1 MAGKKILFLGNSF
14 ALDGLHQLNDMLDPN
29 DDYYLSLLYVSG
41 GSLEN
46 HIDRINNG
54 KYTLHHWD
62 KNGYKIGSQVTFAE
76 VVDNTTWDNI
86 IINQVSGK
94 AGIKSSYDKNL
105 NTLIDLVN
113 TYIDYDVDFGLY
125 MPWAY
130 ASNSSHSN
138 FDNYDN
144 NQLTMYNM
152 IASTQK
158 SVLNENNNIKEVIP
172 CGTMIQK
179 SRETELN
186 NIGNEMTRDTFHLDL
201 EKGRYVLSLFLYQYL
216 TGNKISDF
224 SDKLTSSELTS
235 VINSANHTIDNP
247 FTLEAPEPEP
257 EPDPEPEPEPE
268 QPEITPDPEPVPR
281 KTKTTE
287 FVFFYDTPFTDYQN
301 TVHFSSNSERDD
313 YFLNGRHFKA
323 FNYSNTP
330 FNFIR
335 DRSKLKLYMSWE
347 DAQGINYCTFLSG
360 FENRRYYAFVNA
372 IEFLNDNVIEMT
384 LVIDTVMTYTQ
395 GNVLERLPNVNVI
408 RQHLPRSEYMRM
420 LPNLRNNDD
429 ILKVSNK
436 YYTANFLE
444 QFGNNYVVFQS
455 SADLSKEFGTKKEP
469 NLDTSKGLTYDFIT
483 SPVNLYVMT
492 NGDFNNFMDSMSKYP
507 WITQNFQ
514 KIQMIPEKFI
524 NSADL
529 VDVSTDEDIT
539 GLMTLKSGSTSNQ
552 WTLDNLSLSFN
563 QLQSYLGVTEDE
575 LQHLVRNE
583 YVTVELYSWNGDVM
597 LIDAGKIQKS
607 TGLEFRTKSIIG
619 YHNEVRVYP
628 ADYNSGVGEQPIRST
643 NGNVLIDTG
652 SYLNTNITFSSF
664 AEVPILIDNGV
675 LQQAQQ
681 ANRVKNA
688 EDKLITNRAKNIA
701 SGSDPK
707 SKFYDTASIISNIS
721 PTQLFSKFNDEYDF
735 YRDQKAEYKDLAL
748 QPPSTTSSEMGNAFQ
763 IANSIN
769 GLTMKIGV
777 PAPVDVET
785 LAKYYKMFGYELND
799 PNTTISPI
807 DSMTVCNYLQISGTY
822 TINGIDPTLMG
833 MLKSLL
839 EGGVRFWHNNGTN
852 NPMNRNIQANKF
864 R

>member
-1 MAGKKILFLGNSF
+1 M
-14 ALDGLHQLNDMLDPN
+14 
-29 DDYYLSLLYVSG
+29 
-41 GSLEN
+41 
-46 HIDRINNG
+46 
-54 KYTLHHWD
+54 
-62 KNGYKIGSQVTFAE
+62 
-76 VVDNTTWDNI
+76 
-86 IINQVSGK
+86 
-94 AGIKSSYDKNL
+94 
-105 NTLIDLVN
+105 
-113 TYIDYDVDFGLY
+113 
-125 MPWAY
+125 
-130 ASNSSHSN
+130 
-138 FDNYDN
+138 
-144 NQLTMYNM
+144 
-152 IASTQK
+152 
-158 SVLNENNNIKEVIP
+158 
-172 CGTMIQK
+172 
-179 SRETELN
+179 
-186 NIGNEMTRDTFHLDL
+186 
-201 EKGRYVLSLFLYQYL
+201 
-216 TGNKISDF
+216 
-224 SDKLTSSELTS
+224 
-235 VINSANHTIDNP
+235 
-247 FTLEAPEPEP
+247 
-257 EPDPEPEPEPE
+257 
-268 QPEITPDPEPVPR
+268 
-281 KTKTTE
+281 KTTD

-301 TVHFSSNSERDD
+301 TVHFSSNAERDD
-313 YFLNGRHFKA
+313 YFLNGSHFSA
-323 FNYSNTP
+323 FDYSETP

-335 DRSKLKLYMSWE
+335 DRSTLKLLMSWE
-347 DAQGINYCTFLSG
+347 DAQGINYCTFLSD

-372 IEFLNDNVIEMT
+372 IEYINDKVIEMT
-384 LVIDTVMTYTQ
+384 LVIDTIMTYTQ
-395 GNVLERLPNVNVI
+395 GNVLEQLPNVNVI

-436 YYTANFLE
+436 YYIANFLE
-444 QFGNNYVVFQS
+444 QFGENYVVFQS

-469 NLDTSKGLTYDFIT
+469 NLETSKGLTYDFIT

-492 NGDFNNFMDSMSKYP
+492 NGDFNNFMDKMSKYP

-524 NSADL
+524 NSNDL
-529 VDVSTDEDIT
+529 VDVSTDEDIK

-552 WTLDNLSLSFN
+552 WTLNNLSLSFN

-607 TGLEFRTKSIIG
+607 TGLKFKTKSIIG

-628 ADYNSGVGEQPIRST
+628 DDYNSGDGEQPILST
-643 NGNVLIDTG
+643 EGNVLIDTG

-688 EDKLITNRAKNIA
+688 ESKLITNRAKNITT
-701 SGSDPK
+701 GSDPK

-799 PNTTISPI
+799 PNATISPI

-839 EGGVRFWHNNGTN
+839 EGGVRFWHNNNTS

>member
-1 MAGKKILFLGNSF
+1 MA
-14 ALDGLHQLNDMLDPN
+14 M
-29 DDYYLSLLYVSG
+29 
-41 GSLEN
+41 
-46 HIDRINNG
+46 
-54 KYTLHHWD
+54 
-62 KNGYKIGSQVTFAE
+62 
-76 VVDNTTWDNI
+76 
-86 IINQVSGK
+86 
-94 AGIKSSYDKNL
+94 
-105 NTLIDLVN
+105 
-113 TYIDYDVDFGLY
+113 
-125 MPWAY
+125 
-130 ASNSSHSN
+130 
-138 FDNYDN
+138 
-144 NQLTMYNM
+144 
-152 IASTQK
+152 
-158 SVLNENNNIKEVIP
+158 
-172 CGTMIQK
+172 
-179 SRETELN
+179 
-186 NIGNEMTRDTFHLDL
+186 
-201 EKGRYVLSLFLYQYL
+201 
-216 TGNKISDF
+216 
-224 SDKLTSSELTS
+224 
-235 VINSANHTIDNP
+235 
-247 FTLEAPEPEP
+247 
-257 EPDPEPEPEPE
+257 
-268 QPEITPDPEPVPR
+268 
-281 KTKTTE
+281 KTTE
-287 FVFFYDTPFTDYQN
+287 FVFFYNTPFTDYQN
-301 TVHFSSNSERDD
+301 TVHFSSNAERDD
-313 YFLNGRHFKA
+313 YFLNGNHFSA
-323 FNYSNTP
+323 YDYSSTP

-335 DRSKLKLYMSWE
+335 DRSQVKLYMSWE
-347 DAQGINYCTFLSG
+347 EAQGINYCTFLSD
-360 FENRRYYAFVNA
+360 FEDRRYYAFVNA
-372 IEFLNDNVIEMT
+372 IEYINDKVIEMT
-384 LVIDTVMTYTQ
+384 LVIDTIMTYTQ
-395 GNVLERLPNVNVI
+395 GNVLEQLPNVNVI

-436 YYTANFLE
+436 YYTANYLE

-469 NLDTSKGLTYDFIT
+469 NLETSKGLTYDFIT
-483 SPVNLYVMT
+483 SPVNLYIMT
-492 NGDFNNFMDSMSKYP
+492 NGDFNNFMDKMSKYP

-524 NSADL
+524 NSNDL

-583 YVTVELYSWNGDVM
+583 YVTIELYSWNGDVM

-628 ADYNSGVGEQPIRST
+628 ADYNSGEVEQPILST
-643 NGNVLIDTG
+643 EGNVLIDTG
-652 SYLNTNITFSSF
+652 SFLNTNITFNSF

-688 EDKLITNRAKNIA
+688 ESKLITNRAKNIA
-701 SGSDPK
+701 TGSDPK

-839 EGGVRFWHNNGTN
+839 EGGVRFWHNNGTS

>member
-1 MAGKKILFLGNSF
+1 MA
-14 ALDGLHQLNDMLDPN
+14 
-29 DDYYLSLLYVSG
+29 Y
-41 GSLEN
+41 
-46 HIDRINNG
+46 
-54 KYTLHHWD
+54 
-62 KNGYKIGSQVTFAE
+62 
-76 VVDNTTWDNI
+76 
-86 IINQVSGK
+86 
-94 AGIKSSYDKNL
+94 
-105 NTLIDLVN
+105 
-113 TYIDYDVDFGLY
+113 
-125 MPWAY
+125 
-130 ASNSSHSN
+130 
-138 FDNYDN
+138 
-144 NQLTMYNM
+144 
-152 IASTQK
+152 
-158 SVLNENNNIKEVIP
+158 
-172 CGTMIQK
+172 
-179 SRETELN
+179 
-186 NIGNEMTRDTFHLDL
+186 
-201 EKGRYVLSLFLYQYL
+201 
-216 TGNKISDF
+216 
-224 SDKLTSSELTS
+224 
-235 VINSANHTIDNP
+235 
-247 FTLEAPEPEP
+247 
-257 EPDPEPEPEPE
+257 
-268 QPEITPDPEPVPR
+268 
-281 KTKTTE
+281 KTTD

-301 TVHFSSNSERDD
+301 TVHFSSNKERDD
-313 YFLNGRHFKA
+313 YFLKGRHFRS
-323 FNYSNTP
+323 FDYSNTP

-335 DRSKLKLYMSWE
+335 DRSTLKLLMSWE
-347 DAQGINYCTFLSG
+347 DAQGINYCTFLSD
-360 FENRRYYAFVNA
+360 FEDRRYYAFVNA
-372 IEFLNDNVIEMT
+372 IEYINDKVIEMT
-384 LVIDTVMTYTQ
+384 LVIDTIMTYTQ
-395 GNVLERLPNVNVI
+395 GDMLEQLPNVNVI
-408 RQHLPRSEYMRM
+408 RQHLPRSEYNRM

-436 YYTANFLE
+436 YYVANFLE
-444 QFGNNYVVFQS
+444 QFGENYVVFQS

-483 SPVNLYVMT
+483 SPVNLYIMT
-492 NGDFNNFMDSMSKYP
+492 NGDFNNFMDKMSKYP

-514 KIQMIPEKFI
+514 KIQLIPEKFI
-524 NSADL
+524 NSDDL

-628 ADYNSGVGEQPIRST
+628 ADYNSGEVEQPIKAV
-643 NGNVLIDTG
+643 NGQTLIDTG
-652 SYLNTNITFSSF
+652 SFLNTNITFSSF

-688 EDKLITNRAKNIA
+688 ESKLITNRAENIA
-701 SGSDPK
+701 TGSDPK

-785 LAKYYKMFGYELND
+785 LAKYYKMFGYEIND
-799 PNTTISPI
+799 PNTRISAI
-807 DSMTVCNYLQISGTY
+807 NSMTVCNYLQISGTY

-852 NPMNRNIQANKF
+852 NPMNQNVQANKF

>member
-1 MAGKKILFLGNSF
+1 MA
-14 ALDGLHQLNDMLDPN
+14 M
-29 DDYYLSLLYVSG
+29 
-41 GSLEN
+41 
-46 HIDRINNG
+46 
-54 KYTLHHWD
+54 
-62 KNGYKIGSQVTFAE
+62 
-76 VVDNTTWDNI
+76 
-86 IINQVSGK
+86 
-94 AGIKSSYDKNL
+94 
-105 NTLIDLVN
+105 
-113 TYIDYDVDFGLY
+113 
-125 MPWAY
+125 
-130 ASNSSHSN
+130 
-138 FDNYDN
+138 
-144 NQLTMYNM
+144 
-152 IASTQK
+152 
-158 SVLNENNNIKEVIP
+158 
-172 CGTMIQK
+172 
-179 SRETELN
+179 
-186 NIGNEMTRDTFHLDL
+186 
-201 EKGRYVLSLFLYQYL
+201 
-216 TGNKISDF
+216 
-224 SDKLTSSELTS
+224 
-235 VINSANHTIDNP
+235 
-247 FTLEAPEPEP
+247 
-257 EPDPEPEPEPE
+257 
-268 QPEITPDPEPVPR
+268 
-281 KTKTTE
+281 KTTD
-287 FVFFYDTPFTDYQN
+287 FVFFYNTPFTDYQN
-301 TVHFSSNSERDD
+301 TVHFSSNKKRDD
-313 YFLNGRHFKA
+313 YFLNGSHFSA

-335 DRSKLKLYMSWE
+335 DRSTLKLFMSWE
-347 DAQGINYCTFLSG
+347 DAQGINYCTFLSD

-372 IEFLNDNVIEMT
+372 IEYINDKVIEMT
-384 LVIDTVMTYTQ
+384 LVIDTIMTYTQ
-395 GNVLERLPNVNVI
+395 GNVLEQLPNVNVI
-408 RQHLPRSEYMRM
+408 RQHLPRSEYNRM

-469 NLDTSKGLTYDFIT
+469 NLETSKGLTYDFIT

-492 NGDFNNFMDSMSKYP
+492 NGDFNNFMDSMSKYS

-524 NSADL
+524 NSNDL
-529 VDVSTDEDIT
+529 VDVSTDEDIK

-552 WTLDNLSLSFN
+552 WTLNNLSLSFN

-607 TGLEFRTKSIIG
+607 TGLKFKTKSIIG

-652 SYLNTNITFSSF
+652 SFLNTNITFSSF

-688 EDKLITNRAKNIA
+688 EDKLITNRANNIA
-701 SGSDPK
+701 TGSDPK

-839 EGGVRFWHNNGTN
+839 EGGVRFWHNNGTS
-852 NPMNRNIQANKF
+852 NPMNRNVQANKF

>member
-1 MAGKKILFLGNSF
+1 
-14 ALDGLHQLNDMLDPN
+14 
-29 DDYYLSLLYVSG
+29 
-41 GSLEN
+41 
-46 HIDRINNG
+46 
-54 KYTLHHWD
+54 
-62 KNGYKIGSQVTFAE
+62 
-76 VVDNTTWDNI
+76 
-86 IINQVSGK
+86 
-94 AGIKSSYDKNL
+94 
-105 NTLIDLVN
+105 
-113 TYIDYDVDFGLY
+113 
-125 MPWAY
+125 
-130 ASNSSHSN
+130 
-138 FDNYDN
+138 
-144 NQLTMYNM
+144 
-152 IASTQK
+152 
-158 SVLNENNNIKEVIP
+158 
-172 CGTMIQK
+172 
-179 SRETELN
+179 
-186 NIGNEMTRDTFHLDL
+186 
-201 EKGRYVLSLFLYQYL
+201 
-216 TGNKISDF
+216 
-224 SDKLTSSELTS
+224 
-235 VINSANHTIDNP
+235 
-247 FTLEAPEPEP
+247 
-257 EPDPEPEPEPE
+257 
-268 QPEITPDPEPVPR
+268 
-281 KTKTTE
+281 
-287 FVFFYDTPFTDYQN
+287 
-301 TVHFSSNSERDD
+301 
-313 YFLNGRHFKA
+313 
-323 FNYSNTP
+323 
-330 FNFIR
+330 
-335 DRSKLKLYMSWE
+335 
-347 DAQGINYCTFLSG
+347 
-360 FENRRYYAFVNA
+360 
-372 IEFLNDNVIEMT
+372 
-384 LVIDTVMTYTQ
+384 
-395 GNVLERLPNVNVI
+395 
-408 RQHLPRSEYMRM
+408 M

-469 NLDTSKGLTYDFIT
+469 NLETSKGLTYDFIT

-492 NGDFNNFMDSMSKYP
+492 NSDFNNFMDSMSKYP

-529 VDVSTDEDIT
+529 VDVGTDEDIT

-552 WTLDNLSLSFN
+552 WTLNNLSLSFN

-583 YVTVELYSWNGDVM
+583 YVTVELYSWNGDAM

-607 TGLEFRTKSIIG
+607 TGLKFKTKSIIG

-643 NGNVLIDTG
+643 KGNVLIDTG

-688 EDKLITNRAKNIA
+688 EDKLITNRAKNIT

-799 PNTTISPI
+799 PNTIISSI

-839 EGGVRFWHNNGTN
+839 EGGVRFWHNNGTS
-852 NPMNRNIQANKF
+852 NPMNRNVQANKF

>member
-1 MAGKKILFLGNSF
+1 MA
-14 ALDGLHQLNDMLDPN
+14 M
-29 DDYYLSLLYVSG
+29 
-41 GSLEN
+41 
-46 HIDRINNG
+46 
-54 KYTLHHWD
+54 
-62 KNGYKIGSQVTFAE
+62 
-76 VVDNTTWDNI
+76 
-86 IINQVSGK
+86 
-94 AGIKSSYDKNL
+94 
-105 NTLIDLVN
+105 
-113 TYIDYDVDFGLY
+113 
-125 MPWAY
+125 
-130 ASNSSHSN
+130 
-138 FDNYDN
+138 
-144 NQLTMYNM
+144 
-152 IASTQK
+152 
-158 SVLNENNNIKEVIP
+158 
-172 CGTMIQK
+172 
-179 SRETELN
+179 
-186 NIGNEMTRDTFHLDL
+186 
-201 EKGRYVLSLFLYQYL
+201 
-216 TGNKISDF
+216 
-224 SDKLTSSELTS
+224 
-235 VINSANHTIDNP
+235 
-247 FTLEAPEPEP
+247 
-257 EPDPEPEPEPE
+257 
-268 QPEITPDPEPVPR
+268 
-281 KTKTTE
+281 KTTD

-301 TVHFSSNSERDD
+301 TVHFSSNKERDD
-313 YFLNGRHFKA
+313 YFLKGRHFSS
-323 FNYSNTP
+323 FDYSNTP

-335 DRSKLKLYMSWE
+335 DRSTLKLLMSWE
-347 DAQGINYCTFLSG
+347 DAQGINYCTFLSD
-360 FENRRYYAFVNA
+360 FEDRRYYAFVNA
-372 IEFLNDNVIEMT
+372 IEYINDKVIEMT
-384 LVIDTVMTYTQ
+384 LVIDTIMTYTQ
-395 GNVLERLPNVNVI
+395 GDVLEQLPNVNVI
-408 RQHLPRSEYMRM
+408 RQHLPRSEYNRM

-436 YYTANFLE
+436 YYVANFLE
-444 QFGNNYVVFQS
+444 QFGENYVVFQS

-483 SPVNLYVMT
+483 SPVNLYIMT
-492 NGDFNNFMDSMSKYP
+492 NGDFNNFMDKMSKYP

-524 NSADL
+524 NSDDL

-628 ADYNSGVGEQPIRST
+628 ADYNSGEVEQPIKAV
-643 NGNVLIDTG
+643 NGQTLIDTG
-652 SYLNTNITFSSF
+652 SFLNTNITFSSF

-688 EDKLITNRAKNIA
+688 ESKLITNRAENIA
-701 SGSDPK
+701 TGNDPK

-785 LAKYYKMFGYELND
+785 LAKYYKMFGYEIND
-799 PNTTISPI
+799 PNTRISSI
-807 DSMTVCNYLQISGTY
+807 NSMTVCNYLQISGTY

-852 NPMNRNIQANKF
+852 NPMNQNVQANKF

>member
-1 MAGKKILFLGNSF
+1 M
-14 ALDGLHQLNDMLDPN
+14 
-29 DDYYLSLLYVSG
+29 
-41 GSLEN
+41 
-46 HIDRINNG
+46 
-54 KYTLHHWD
+54 
-62 KNGYKIGSQVTFAE
+62 
-76 VVDNTTWDNI
+76 
-86 IINQVSGK
+86 
-94 AGIKSSYDKNL
+94 
-105 NTLIDLVN
+105 
-113 TYIDYDVDFGLY
+113 
-125 MPWAY
+125 
-130 ASNSSHSN
+130 
-138 FDNYDN
+138 
-144 NQLTMYNM
+144 
-152 IASTQK
+152 
-158 SVLNENNNIKEVIP
+158 
-172 CGTMIQK
+172 
-179 SRETELN
+179 
-186 NIGNEMTRDTFHLDL
+186 
-201 EKGRYVLSLFLYQYL
+201 
-216 TGNKISDF
+216 
-224 SDKLTSSELTS
+224 
-235 VINSANHTIDNP
+235 
-247 FTLEAPEPEP
+247 
-257 EPDPEPEPEPE
+257 
-268 QPEITPDPEPVPR
+268 
-281 KTKTTE
+281 KTTD
-287 FVFFYDTPFTDYQN
+287 FVFFYNTPFTDYQN
-301 TVHFSSNSERDD
+301 TVHFSSNTERDD
-313 YFLNGRHFKA
+313 YFLNGSHFSA

-335 DRSKLKLYMSWE
+335 DRSTLKLFMSWE
-347 DAQGINYCTFLSG
+347 DAQGINYCTFLSD

-372 IEFLNDNVIEMT
+372 IEYINDKVIEMT
-384 LVIDTVMTYTQ
+384 LVIDTIMTYTQ

-469 NLDTSKGLTYDFIT
+469 NLETSKGLTYDFIT

-492 NGDFNNFMDSMSKYP
+492 NGDFNNFMDKMSKYP

-524 NSADL
+524 NSGDL

-597 LIDAGKIQKS
+597 LIDAGKIKKS
-607 TGLEFRTKSIIG
+607 TGLKFKTKSIIG

-628 ADYNSGVGEQPIRST
+628 DDYNSNEVEQPILST
-643 NGNVLIDTG
+643 EGNVLIDTG

-688 EDKLITNRAKNIA
+688 ESKLITNRANNIA

-839 EGGVRFWHNNGTN
+839 EGGVRFWHNNGTS
-852 NPMNRNIQANKF
+852 NPMNRNVQANKF
-864 R
+864 RG

>member
-1 MAGKKILFLGNSF
+1 M
-14 ALDGLHQLNDMLDPN
+14 
-29 DDYYLSLLYVSG
+29 
-41 GSLEN
+41 
-46 HIDRINNG
+46 
-54 KYTLHHWD
+54 
-62 KNGYKIGSQVTFAE
+62 
-76 VVDNTTWDNI
+76 
-86 IINQVSGK
+86 
-94 AGIKSSYDKNL
+94 
-105 NTLIDLVN
+105 
-113 TYIDYDVDFGLY
+113 
-125 MPWAY
+125 
-130 ASNSSHSN
+130 
-138 FDNYDN
+138 
-144 NQLTMYNM
+144 
-152 IASTQK
+152 
-158 SVLNENNNIKEVIP
+158 
-172 CGTMIQK
+172 
-179 SRETELN
+179 
-186 NIGNEMTRDTFHLDL
+186 
-201 EKGRYVLSLFLYQYL
+201 
-216 TGNKISDF
+216 
-224 SDKLTSSELTS
+224 
-235 VINSANHTIDNP
+235 
-247 FTLEAPEPEP
+247 
-257 EPDPEPEPEPE
+257 
-268 QPEITPDPEPVPR
+268 
-281 KTKTTE
+281 KTTS

-313 YFLNGRHFKA
+313 YFLNGSHFSA

-335 DRSKLKLYMSWE
+335 DRSTLKLSMSWE
-347 DAQGINYCTFLSG
+347 EAQGINYCTFLSD

-372 IEFLNDNVIEMT
+372 IEYINDNVIEMT
-384 LVIDTVMTYTQ
+384 FIIDTIMTYTQ
-395 GNVLERLPNVNVI
+395 GNVLEQLPNVNLI
-408 RQHLPRSEYMRM
+408 RQHLPRSEYNRM

-429 ILKVSNK
+429 VLKVSNK

-455 SADLSKEFGTKKEP
+455 SADLAKKFGTKKEP
-469 NLDTSKGLTYDFIT
+469 NLETSKGLTYDFIT

-492 NGDFNNFMDSMSKYP
+492 NGDFNNFMDKMSKYP

-524 NSADL
+524 NSNDL

-552 WTLDNLSLSFN
+552 WTLNNLSLSFN

-607 TGLEFRTKSIIG
+607 TGLKFKTKSIIG

-628 ADYNSGVGEQPIRST
+628 EAYNSGEGEQPILST

-799 PNTTISPI
+799 PNTIISPI

-839 EGGVRFWHNNGTN
+839 EGGVRFWHNNGTS
-852 NPMNRNIQANKF
+852 NPMNRNVQANKF

>member
-1 MAGKKILFLGNSF
+1 MA
-14 ALDGLHQLNDMLDPN
+14 M
-29 DDYYLSLLYVSG
+29 
-41 GSLEN
+41 
-46 HIDRINNG
+46 
-54 KYTLHHWD
+54 
-62 KNGYKIGSQVTFAE
+62 
-76 VVDNTTWDNI
+76 
-86 IINQVSGK
+86 
-94 AGIKSSYDKNL
+94 
-105 NTLIDLVN
+105 
-113 TYIDYDVDFGLY
+113 
-125 MPWAY
+125 
-130 ASNSSHSN
+130 
-138 FDNYDN
+138 
-144 NQLTMYNM
+144 
-152 IASTQK
+152 
-158 SVLNENNNIKEVIP
+158 
-172 CGTMIQK
+172 
-179 SRETELN
+179 
-186 NIGNEMTRDTFHLDL
+186 
-201 EKGRYVLSLFLYQYL
+201 
-216 TGNKISDF
+216 
-224 SDKLTSSELTS
+224 
-235 VINSANHTIDNP
+235 
-247 FTLEAPEPEP
+247 
-257 EPDPEPEPEPE
+257 
-268 QPEITPDPEPVPR
+268 
-281 KTKTTE
+281 KTTD

-313 YFLNGRHFKA
+313 YFLNGKHFNS

-335 DRSKLKLYMSWE
+335 DRSTLKLLMSWE
-347 DAQGINYCTFLSG
+347 DAQGINYCTFLSD

-372 IEFLNDNVIEMT
+372 IEYINDKVIEMT
-384 LVIDTVMTYTQ
+384 LVIDTIMTYTQ

-408 RQHLPRSEYMRM
+408 RQHLPRSEYNRM

-469 NLDTSKGLTYDFIT
+469 NLETSKGLTYDFIT

-529 VDVSTDEDIT
+529 VDVGTDEDIT

-552 WTLDNLSLSFN
+552 WTLNNLSLSFN

-583 YVTVELYSWNGDVM
+583 YVTVELYSWNGDAM

-607 TGLEFRTKSIIG
+607 TGLKFKTKSIIG

-643 NGNVLIDTG
+643 KGNVLIDTG

-701 SGSDPK
+701 TGSDPK

-852 NPMNRNIQANKF
+852 NPMNRNVQANKF
-864 R
+864 RG

>member
-1 MAGKKILFLGNSF
+1 MA
-14 ALDGLHQLNDMLDPN
+14 M
-29 DDYYLSLLYVSG
+29 
-41 GSLEN
+41 
-46 HIDRINNG
+46 
-54 KYTLHHWD
+54 
-62 KNGYKIGSQVTFAE
+62 
-76 VVDNTTWDNI
+76 
-86 IINQVSGK
+86 
-94 AGIKSSYDKNL
+94 
-105 NTLIDLVN
+105 
-113 TYIDYDVDFGLY
+113 
-125 MPWAY
+125 
-130 ASNSSHSN
+130 
-138 FDNYDN
+138 
-144 NQLTMYNM
+144 
-152 IASTQK
+152 
-158 SVLNENNNIKEVIP
+158 
-172 CGTMIQK
+172 
-179 SRETELN
+179 
-186 NIGNEMTRDTFHLDL
+186 
-201 EKGRYVLSLFLYQYL
+201 
-216 TGNKISDF
+216 
-224 SDKLTSSELTS
+224 
-235 VINSANHTIDNP
+235 
-247 FTLEAPEPEP
+247 
-257 EPDPEPEPEPE
+257 
-268 QPEITPDPEPVPR
+268 
-281 KTKTTE
+281 KTTD
-287 FVFFYDTPFTDYQN
+287 FVFFYNTPFTDYQN
-301 TVHFSSNSERDD
+301 TVHFSSNAERDD
-313 YFLNGRHFKA
+313 YFLNGSHFSA

-335 DRSKLKLYMSWE
+335 DRSTLKLLMSWE
-347 DAQGINYCTFLSG
+347 DAQGINYCTFLSD

-372 IEFLNDNVIEMT
+372 IEYINDKVIEMT
-384 LVIDTVMTYTQ
+384 LVIDTIMTYTQ

-408 RQHLPRSEYMRM
+408 RQHLPRSEYNRM

-469 NLDTSKGLTYDFIT
+469 NLETSKGLTYDFIT
-483 SPVNLYVMT
+483 SPVNLYIMT
-492 NGDFNNFMDSMSKYP
+492 NNDFNNFMDKMSKYP

-597 LIDAGKIQKS
+597 LIDAGKIKKS
-607 TGLEFRTKSIIG
+607 TGLKFKTKSIIG

-628 ADYNSGVGEQPIRST
+628 DDYNSNEVEQPILST
-643 NGNVLIDTG
+643 EGNVLIDTG

-688 EDKLITNRAKNIA
+688 ESKLITNRANNIA
-701 SGSDPK
+701 TGSDPK

-839 EGGVRFWHNNGTN
+839 EGGVRFWHNNGTS
-852 NPMNRNIQANKF
+852 NPMNRNVQSNKF
-864 R
+864 RG

>member
-1 MAGKKILFLGNSF
+1 MA
-14 ALDGLHQLNDMLDPN
+14 M
-29 DDYYLSLLYVSG
+29 
-41 GSLEN
+41 
-46 HIDRINNG
+46 
-54 KYTLHHWD
+54 
-62 KNGYKIGSQVTFAE
+62 
-76 VVDNTTWDNI
+76 
-86 IINQVSGK
+86 
-94 AGIKSSYDKNL
+94 
-105 NTLIDLVN
+105 
-113 TYIDYDVDFGLY
+113 
-125 MPWAY
+125 
-130 ASNSSHSN
+130 
-138 FDNYDN
+138 
-144 NQLTMYNM
+144 
-152 IASTQK
+152 
-158 SVLNENNNIKEVIP
+158 
-172 CGTMIQK
+172 
-179 SRETELN
+179 
-186 NIGNEMTRDTFHLDL
+186 
-201 EKGRYVLSLFLYQYL
+201 
-216 TGNKISDF
+216 
-224 SDKLTSSELTS
+224 
-235 VINSANHTIDNP
+235 
-247 FTLEAPEPEP
+247 
-257 EPDPEPEPEPE
+257 
-268 QPEITPDPEPVPR
+268 
-281 KTKTTE
+281 KTTD

-301 TVHFSSNSERDD
+301 TVHFKSNRERDN
-313 YFLNGRHFKA
+313 YFLDGHHFSS

-335 DRSKLKLYMSWE
+335 DRSTLKLFMSWE
-347 DAQGINYCTFLSG
+347 EAQGINYCTFLSD

-372 IEFLNDNVIEMT
+372 IEYINDKVIQMT
-384 LVIDTVMTYTQ
+384 LVIDTIMTYTQ
-395 GNVLERLPNVNVI
+395 GNILEQLPNVNVI
-408 RQHLPRSEYMRM
+408 RQHLPRSEYNRM

-469 NLDTSKGLTYDFIT
+469 NLETSKGLTYDFIT

-552 WTLDNLSLSFN
+552 WTLDDLSLSFN
-563 QLQSYLGVTEDE
+563 QLQSYLGVQEDE

-597 LIDAGKIQKS
+597 LIDAGKIKKS
-607 TGLEFRTKSIIG
+607 TGLKFKTKSIIG

-628 ADYNSGVGEQPIRST
+628 DDYNSNEVEQPILST
-643 NGNVLIDTG
+643 EGNVLIDTG
-652 SYLNTNITFSSF
+652 SFLNTNITFSSF

-688 EDKLITNRAKNIA
+688 EDKLITNRAKNITT
-701 SGSDPK
+701 GSDGK

-839 EGGVRFWHNNGTN
+839 EGGVRFWHNNGSS
-852 NPMNRNIQANKF
+852 NPMNRNVQANKF

>member
-1 MAGKKILFLGNSF
+1 MA
-14 ALDGLHQLNDMLDPN
+14 M
-29 DDYYLSLLYVSG
+29 
-41 GSLEN
+41 
-46 HIDRINNG
+46 
-54 KYTLHHWD
+54 
-62 KNGYKIGSQVTFAE
+62 
-76 VVDNTTWDNI
+76 
-86 IINQVSGK
+86 
-94 AGIKSSYDKNL
+94 
-105 NTLIDLVN
+105 
-113 TYIDYDVDFGLY
+113 
-125 MPWAY
+125 
-130 ASNSSHSN
+130 
-138 FDNYDN
+138 
-144 NQLTMYNM
+144 
-152 IASTQK
+152 
-158 SVLNENNNIKEVIP
+158 
-172 CGTMIQK
+172 
-179 SRETELN
+179 
-186 NIGNEMTRDTFHLDL
+186 
-201 EKGRYVLSLFLYQYL
+201 
-216 TGNKISDF
+216 
-224 SDKLTSSELTS
+224 
-235 VINSANHTIDNP
+235 
-247 FTLEAPEPEP
+247 
-257 EPDPEPEPEPE
+257 
-268 QPEITPDPEPVPR
+268 
-281 KTKTTE
+281 KTTD

-313 YFLNGRHFKA
+313 YFLNGKHFNS

-335 DRSKLKLYMSWE
+335 DRSTLKLLMSWE
-347 DAQGINYCTFLSG
+347 DAQGINYCTFLSD

-372 IEFLNDNVIEMT
+372 IEYINDKVIEMT
-384 LVIDTVMTYTQ
+384 LVIDTIMTYTQ

-408 RQHLPRSEYMRM
+408 RQHLPRSEYNRM

-469 NLDTSKGLTYDFIT
+469 NLETSKGLTYDFIT

-492 NGDFNNFMDSMSKYP
+492 NSDFNNFMDSMSKYP

-529 VDVSTDEDIT
+529 VDVGTDEDIT

-552 WTLDNLSLSFN
+552 WTLNNLSLSFN

-583 YVTVELYSWNGDVM
+583 YVTVELYSWNGDAM

-607 TGLEFRTKSIIG
+607 TGLKFKTKSIIG

-643 NGNVLIDTG
+643 KGNVLIDTG

-688 EDKLITNRAKNIA
+688 EDKLITNRAKNIT

-799 PNTTISPI
+799 PNTIISSI

-839 EGGVRFWHNNGTN
+839 EGGVRFWHNNGTS
-852 NPMNRNIQANKF
+852 NPMNRNVQANKF

>member
-1 MAGKKILFLGNSF
+1 MA
-14 ALDGLHQLNDMLDPN
+14 
-29 DDYYLSLLYVSG
+29 
-41 GSLEN
+41 
-46 HIDRINNG
+46 
-54 KYTLHHWD
+54 
-62 KNGYKIGSQVTFAE
+62 
-76 VVDNTTWDNI
+76 
-86 IINQVSGK
+86 
-94 AGIKSSYDKNL
+94 
-105 NTLIDLVN
+105 
-113 TYIDYDVDFGLY
+113 
-125 MPWAY
+125 
-130 ASNSSHSN
+130 
-138 FDNYDN
+138 
-144 NQLTMYNM
+144 
-152 IASTQK
+152 
-158 SVLNENNNIKEVIP
+158 
-172 CGTMIQK
+172 
-179 SRETELN
+179 
-186 NIGNEMTRDTFHLDL
+186 
-201 EKGRYVLSLFLYQYL
+201 
-216 TGNKISDF
+216 
-224 SDKLTSSELTS
+224 
-235 VINSANHTIDNP
+235 
-247 FTLEAPEPEP
+247 
-257 EPDPEPEPEPE
+257 
-268 QPEITPDPEPVPR
+268 
-281 KTKTTE
+281 TKTTE

-301 TVHFSSNSERDD
+301 TVHFKSNTERDN
-313 YFLNGRHFKA
+313 YFLNGKHFSS

-335 DRSKLKLYMSWE
+335 DRSTLKLFMTWE
-347 DAQGINYCTFLSG
+347 EAQGINYCTFLSD
-360 FENRRYYAFVNA
+360 FEDRRYYAFVNA
-372 IEFLNDNVIEMT
+372 IEYINDKVIEMT
-384 LVIDTVMTYTQ
+384 LVIDTIMTYTQ
-395 GNVLERLPNVNVI
+395 GNVLEKLPNVNVI
-408 RQHLPRSEYMRM
+408 RQHLPRSEYNRM

-469 NLDTSKGLTYDFIT
+469 NLETSKGLTYDFIT

-524 NSADL
+524 NSNDL
-529 VDVSTDEDIT
+529 VDVSTDEDIK

-552 WTLDNLSLSFN
+552 WTLDDLSLSFN

-607 TGLEFRTKSIIG
+607 TGLKFKTKSIIG

-628 ADYNSGVGEQPIRST
+628 VDYNSGDGEQPIRST

-688 EDKLITNRAKNIA
+688 EDKLITNRAKNIT

-839 EGGVRFWHNNGTN
+839 EGGVRFWHNNGSS
-852 NPMNRNIQANKF
+852 NPMNRNVHANKF

>member
-1 MAGKKILFLGNSF
+1 MA
-14 ALDGLHQLNDMLDPN
+14 M
-29 DDYYLSLLYVSG
+29 
-41 GSLEN
+41 
-46 HIDRINNG
+46 
-54 KYTLHHWD
+54 
-62 KNGYKIGSQVTFAE
+62 
-76 VVDNTTWDNI
+76 
-86 IINQVSGK
+86 
-94 AGIKSSYDKNL
+94 
-105 NTLIDLVN
+105 
-113 TYIDYDVDFGLY
+113 
-125 MPWAY
+125 
-130 ASNSSHSN
+130 
-138 FDNYDN
+138 
-144 NQLTMYNM
+144 
-152 IASTQK
+152 
-158 SVLNENNNIKEVIP
+158 
-172 CGTMIQK
+172 
-179 SRETELN
+179 
-186 NIGNEMTRDTFHLDL
+186 
-201 EKGRYVLSLFLYQYL
+201 
-216 TGNKISDF
+216 
-224 SDKLTSSELTS
+224 
-235 VINSANHTIDNP
+235 
-247 FTLEAPEPEP
+247 
-257 EPDPEPEPEPE
+257 
-268 QPEITPDPEPVPR
+268 
-281 KTKTTE
+281 KTTD

-301 TVHFSSNSERDD
+301 TVHFKSNRERDN
-313 YFLNGRHFKA
+313 YFLDGHHFSS

-335 DRSKLKLYMSWE
+335 DRSTLKLFMSWE
-347 DAQGINYCTFLSG
+347 EAQGINYCTFLSD

-372 IEFLNDNVIEMT
+372 IEYINDKVIQMT
-384 LVIDTVMTYTQ
+384 LVIDTIMTYTQ
-395 GNVLERLPNVNVI
+395 GNILEQLPNVNVI
-408 RQHLPRSEYMRM
+408 RQHLPRSEYNRM

-469 NLDTSKGLTYDFIT
+469 NLETSKGLTYDFIT

-552 WTLDNLSLSFN
+552 WTLDDLSLSFN
-563 QLQSYLGVTEDE
+563 QLQSYLGVQEDE

-597 LIDAGKIQKS
+597 LIDAGKIKKS
-607 TGLEFRTKSIIG
+607 TGLKFKTKSIIG

-628 ADYNSGVGEQPIRST
+628 DDYNSNEVEQPILST
-643 NGNVLIDTG
+643 EGNVLIDTG
-652 SYLNTNITFSSF
+652 SFLNTNITFSSF

-688 EDKLITNRAKNIA
+688 EDKLITNRAKNITT
-701 SGSDPK
+701 GSDAK

-839 EGGVRFWHNNGTN
+839 EGGVRFWHNNGSS
-852 NPMNRNIQANKF
+852 NPMNRNVQANKF

>member
-1 MAGKKILFLGNSF
+1 M
-14 ALDGLHQLNDMLDPN
+14 
-29 DDYYLSLLYVSG
+29 
-41 GSLEN
+41 
-46 HIDRINNG
+46 
-54 KYTLHHWD
+54 
-62 KNGYKIGSQVTFAE
+62 
-76 VVDNTTWDNI
+76 
-86 IINQVSGK
+86 
-94 AGIKSSYDKNL
+94 
-105 NTLIDLVN
+105 
-113 TYIDYDVDFGLY
+113 
-125 MPWAY
+125 
-130 ASNSSHSN
+130 
-138 FDNYDN
+138 
-144 NQLTMYNM
+144 
-152 IASTQK
+152 
-158 SVLNENNNIKEVIP
+158 
-172 CGTMIQK
+172 
-179 SRETELN
+179 
-186 NIGNEMTRDTFHLDL
+186 
-201 EKGRYVLSLFLYQYL
+201 
-216 TGNKISDF
+216 
-224 SDKLTSSELTS
+224 
-235 VINSANHTIDNP
+235 
-247 FTLEAPEPEP
+247 
-257 EPDPEPEPEPE
+257 
-268 QPEITPDPEPVPR
+268 
-281 KTKTTE
+281 KTTD

-301 TVHFSSNSERDD
+301 TVHFSSNAERDD
-313 YFLNGRHFKA
+313 YFLNGSHFSS

-335 DRSKLKLYMSWE
+335 DRSKLKPLMSWE
-347 DAQGINYCTFLSG
+347 EAQGINYCTFLSD
-360 FENRRYYAFVNA
+360 FEDRRYYAFVNA
-372 IEFLNDNVIEMT
+372 IEYINDKVIEMT
-384 LVIDTVMTYTQ
+384 LVIDTIMTYTQ
-395 GNVLERLPNVNVI
+395 GNVLEKLPNVNVI
-408 RQHLPRSEYMRM
+408 RQHLPRSEYNRM

-469 NLDTSKGLTYDFIT
+469 NLETSKGLTYDFIT

-529 VDVSTDEDIT
+529 VDVSTDEDIK

-552 WTLDNLSLSFN
+552 WTLDDLSLSFN

-597 LIDAGKIQKS
+597 LIDAGKIKKS
-607 TGLEFRTKSIIG
+607 TGLKFKTKSIIG

-628 ADYNSGVGEQPIRST
+628 DDYNSGEGEQPIKST
-643 NGNVLIDTG
+643 EGNVLIDTG
-652 SYLNTNITFSSF
+652 SFLNTNITFSSF

-839 EGGVRFWHNNGTN
+839 EGGVRFWHNNGTS
-852 NPMNRNIQANKF
+852 NPMNRNVQANKF

>member
-1 MAGKKILFLGNSF
+1 M
-14 ALDGLHQLNDMLDPN
+14 
-29 DDYYLSLLYVSG
+29 
-41 GSLEN
+41 
-46 HIDRINNG
+46 
-54 KYTLHHWD
+54 
-62 KNGYKIGSQVTFAE
+62 
-76 VVDNTTWDNI
+76 
-86 IINQVSGK
+86 
-94 AGIKSSYDKNL
+94 
-105 NTLIDLVN
+105 
-113 TYIDYDVDFGLY
+113 
-125 MPWAY
+125 
-130 ASNSSHSN
+130 
-138 FDNYDN
+138 
-144 NQLTMYNM
+144 
-152 IASTQK
+152 
-158 SVLNENNNIKEVIP
+158 
-172 CGTMIQK
+172 
-179 SRETELN
+179 
-186 NIGNEMTRDTFHLDL
+186 
-201 EKGRYVLSLFLYQYL
+201 
-216 TGNKISDF
+216 
-224 SDKLTSSELTS
+224 
-235 VINSANHTIDNP
+235 
-247 FTLEAPEPEP
+247 
-257 EPDPEPEPEPE
+257 
-268 QPEITPDPEPVPR
+268 
-281 KTKTTE
+281 KTTD

-301 TVHFSSNSERDD
+301 TVHFKSNKKRDD
-313 YFLNGRHFKA
+313 YFLNGKHFNS

-335 DRSKLKLYMSWE
+335 DRSTLKLLMSWE
-347 DAQGINYCTFLSG
+347 DAQGINYCTFLSD
-360 FENRRYYAFVNA
+360 FEDRRYYAFVNA
-372 IEFLNDNVIEMT
+372 IEYINDKVIQMT
-384 LVIDTVMTYTQ
+384 LVIDTIMTYTQ
-395 GNVLERLPNVNVI
+395 GNTLEQLPNVNVI

-469 NLDTSKGLTYDFIT
+469 NLETSKGLTYDFIT
-483 SPVNLYVMT
+483 SPVNLYIMT

-524 NSADL
+524 NSNDL

-552 WTLDNLSLSFN
+552 WTLNNLSLSFN

-583 YVTVELYSWNGDVM
+583 YVTVELYSWNGDAM

-607 TGLEFRTKSIIG
+607 TGLKFKTKSIIG

-643 NGNVLIDTG
+643 KGNVLIDTG

-701 SGSDPK
+701 TGSDPK

-839 EGGVRFWHNNGTN
+839 EGGVRFWHNNGTS
-852 NPMNRNIQANKF
+852 NPMNRNVQANKF

>member
-1 MAGKKILFLGNSF
+1 M
-14 ALDGLHQLNDMLDPN
+14 
-29 DDYYLSLLYVSG
+29 
-41 GSLEN
+41 
-46 HIDRINNG
+46 
-54 KYTLHHWD
+54 
-62 KNGYKIGSQVTFAE
+62 
-76 VVDNTTWDNI
+76 
-86 IINQVSGK
+86 
-94 AGIKSSYDKNL
+94 
-105 NTLIDLVN
+105 
-113 TYIDYDVDFGLY
+113 
-125 MPWAY
+125 
-130 ASNSSHSN
+130 
-138 FDNYDN
+138 
-144 NQLTMYNM
+144 
-152 IASTQK
+152 
-158 SVLNENNNIKEVIP
+158 
-172 CGTMIQK
+172 
-179 SRETELN
+179 
-186 NIGNEMTRDTFHLDL
+186 
-201 EKGRYVLSLFLYQYL
+201 
-216 TGNKISDF
+216 
-224 SDKLTSSELTS
+224 
-235 VINSANHTIDNP
+235 
-247 FTLEAPEPEP
+247 
-257 EPDPEPEPEPE
+257 
-268 QPEITPDPEPVPR
+268 
-281 KTKTTE
+281 KTTD
-287 FVFFYDTPFTDYQN
+287 FIFFYDTPFTDYQN
-301 TVHFSSNSERDD
+301 TVHFSSNAERDD
-313 YFLNGRHFKA
+313 YFLNGAHFSA

-335 DRSKLKLYMSWE
+335 DRSTLKLSMSWE
-347 DAQGINYCTFLSG
+347 EAQGINYCTFLSD

-372 IEFLNDNVIEMT
+372 IEYINDNVIEMT
-384 LVIDTVMTYTQ
+384 FVIDTIMTYTQ
-395 GNVLERLPNVNVI
+395 GNVLEQLPNVNVI
-408 RQHLPRSEYMRM
+408 RQHLPRSEYNRM

-444 QFGNNYVVFQS
+444 QFGENYVVFQS

-469 NLDTSKGLTYDFIT
+469 NLETSKGLTYDFIT
-483 SPVNLYVMT
+483 SPVNLYIMT
-492 NGDFNNFMDSMSKYP
+492 NGDFNNFMDKMSKYP

-524 NSADL
+524 NSNDL
-529 VDVSTDEDIT
+529 VDVTTDEDIT
-539 GLMTLKSGSTSNQ
+539 GLMTLKSGATSNQ

-597 LIDAGKIQKS
+597 LIDAGKIKKS
-607 TGLEFRTKSIIG
+607 TGLNFKTKSIIG

-628 ADYNSGVGEQPIRST
+628 DDYNSGEGEQPILST
-643 NGNVLIDTG
+643 EGNVLIDTG

-688 EDKLITNRAKNIA
+688 ESKLITNRAENIA
-701 SGSDPK
+701 TGSDPK

-839 EGGVRFWHNNGTN
+839 EGGVRFWHNNGTS
-852 NPMNRNIQANKF
+852 NPMNRNVQANKF